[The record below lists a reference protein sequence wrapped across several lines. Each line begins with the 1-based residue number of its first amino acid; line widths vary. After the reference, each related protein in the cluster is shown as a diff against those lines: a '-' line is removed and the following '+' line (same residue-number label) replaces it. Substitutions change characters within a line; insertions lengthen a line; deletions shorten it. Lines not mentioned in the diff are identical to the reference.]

1 MANQKLIDLNMD
13 GEKNNKLVFL
23 LVDKL
28 EREKQM
34 KQIEIFYILKNF
46 VVVVVVW

>member
-1 MANQKLIDLNMD
+1 MD

-46 VVVVVVW
+46 VVVVVV